1 MIDKQAGI
9 LEIDVLSR
17 EKRMI
22 TTDVKSKGRKAQ
34 TEGTSH
40 LEFINYLKS
49 TCRQRNEVLFHKQ
62 MTYKQLAQP
71 DHQIHQQ
78 LILTMR
84 TQYEAR
90 PNS

>member
-17 EKRMI
+17 EKRII
-22 TTDVKSKGRKAQ
+22 TSDVKSKGRKIQ

-62 MTYKQLAQP
+62 MAYKQLAQP
-71 DHQIHQQ
+71 DHQSHQH